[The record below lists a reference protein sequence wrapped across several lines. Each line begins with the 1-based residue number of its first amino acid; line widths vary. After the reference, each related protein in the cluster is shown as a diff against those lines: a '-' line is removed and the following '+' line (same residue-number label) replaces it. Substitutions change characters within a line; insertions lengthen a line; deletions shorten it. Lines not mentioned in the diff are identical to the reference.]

1 MKYIDLERTG
11 KQLKKC
17 CKECGLKPTDI
28 QKALSLNNP
37 QAVYKWFR
45 GDTLPSIENLCTVAD
60 LLHVPIEALLVF
72 QEDESC
78 PDKRISA
85 MLEWAVRKAVKSDSV
100 KLCFWKAIGVLLGV
114 CEDIR

>member
-17 CKECGLKPTDI
+17 CKERGIKTADI
-28 QKALSLNNP
+28 QKALHLNNP

-78 PDKRISA
+78 SDKKISA
-85 MLEWAVRKAVKSDSV
+85 MLEWTVRKAVKSDSV